1 MKISLPTAAADA
13 TGAAGIAAAFTVV
26 EVGSPNVIVLA
37 PPGAVRTL
45 VEGLLIFMSP
55 LISVLILNKG
65 VCGKTS
71 AIGRICLY
79 FGDHRVAQGLFATIE
94 SMTSKL
100 SICQR
105 KKRGGMSKKITA
117 PINSKNTKN

>member
-55 LISVLILNKG
+55 LISVLILKKG

-79 FGDHRVAQGLFATIE
+79 FGDHRVGQGLFATIE

-117 PINSKNTKN
+117 QLIPKI